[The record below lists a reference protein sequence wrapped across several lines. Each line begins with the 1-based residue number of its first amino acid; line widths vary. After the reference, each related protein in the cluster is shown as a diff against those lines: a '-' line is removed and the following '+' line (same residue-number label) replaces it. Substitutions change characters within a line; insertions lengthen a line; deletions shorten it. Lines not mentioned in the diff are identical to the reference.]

1 MKAPCT
7 LKDLLPIEQ
16 AQQVVDWF
24 DTRPLTDETLKELGF
39 EKVID
44 KTMDDT
50 EWWEYHIAKDFT
62 LGSYPDYKDGTL
74 IENQYNVTIYK
85 NDETIGIRYK
95 TVGSVKMLIEALKG
109 DDK

>member
-24 DTRPLTDETLKELGF
+24 DTRPLTNETLKELGF
-39 EKVID
+39 EKVYTNEYHYKD
-44 KTMDDT
+44 LVAWMNLDDDT
-50 EWWEYHIAKDFT
+50 YYVPIKFPSGMEMGLELRKEIT
-62 LGSYPDYKDGTL
+62 
-74 IENQYNVTIYK
+74 
-85 NDETIGIRYK
+85 

-109 DDK
+109 DE

>member
-24 DTRPLTDETLKELGF
+24 DTRPLTHETLNELGF
-39 EKVID
+39 EKVISEYA
-44 KTMDDT
+44 

-62 LGSYPDYKDGTL
+62 LGSYPDYKDGVL
-74 IENQYNVTIYK
+74 IENQYNVTILK
-85 NDETIGIRYK
+85 SNESIGIRYT
-95 TVGSVKMLIEALKG
+95 TVGKVKMLIEALKG
-109 DDK
+109 DE